1 MNKLNTGRRFML
13 RTNKKGQ
20 VGETITWVIAFVI
33 VFVLIIVLNTA
44 APFVSPT
51 GTNAVEKRAPGLYAL
66 ECIGD
71 CIKNEV
77 YDYCCINKSLVE
89 YESDQLEGAEGDVS
103 TCENSRFRLYAAQPY
118 WYGYCE
124 DMNCEEVT
132 CIEKYK

>member
-1 MNKLNTGRRFML
+1 ML

-77 YDYCCINKSLVE
+77 YDYCCIEKNMVV
-89 YESDQLEGAEGDVS
+89 YESDQLAGAQGEVG
-103 TCENSRFRLYAAQPY
+103 TCEESRFEYEQNLAFQT
-118 WYGYCE
+118 YCNK
-124 DMNCEEVT
+124 MNCEEVT